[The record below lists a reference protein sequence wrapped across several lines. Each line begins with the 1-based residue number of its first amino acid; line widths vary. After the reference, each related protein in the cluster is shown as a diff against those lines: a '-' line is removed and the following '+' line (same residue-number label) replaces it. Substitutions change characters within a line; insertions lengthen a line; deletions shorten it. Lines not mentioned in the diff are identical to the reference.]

1 MKVKLMTKPELID
14 EYDELGMTQLLSAV
28 FIGDPATVKALLQ
41 RGANPNK
48 PQGDHP
54 SATPLWHAE
63 EDFGLFE
70 VARVLRAR
78 GAR

>member
-1 MKVKLMTKPELID
+1 MEAEKVTKSELID
-14 EYDELGMTQLLSAV
+14 AYDELGMTQLLSAV
-28 FIGDPATVKALLQ
+28 FMGDPAIVQELLQ
-41 RGANPNK
+41 QGASPNK
-48 PQGDHP
+48 PQRDDP

-70 VARVLRAR
+70 VAQVLRAH